1 MCLILRFDRVIF
13 ASVWRGA
20 LLELDHGSAVMRM
33 LWEEESAPLSAIAMR
48 GASLGLEPDREQ
60 DCRQEGGRS
69 GAGVRPS
76 GI

>member
-33 LWEEESAPLSAIAMR
+33 LWEEESALLPGNR
-48 GASLGLEPDREQ
+48 DE
-60 DCRQEGGRS
+60 RS
-69 GAGVRPS
+69 KPRS
-76 GI
+76 